1 MKCIYCFEKM
11 IISLSWENIIIGSK
25 QKKLCLSCIKF
36 FERLTNPLCTICSTE
51 SSSDKCFDCLEWA
64 KKYTNQDILTKNYS
78 LFKYNDFAQAYLTKW
93 KYQGDFILIDG
104 IEELIGSYK
113 QEKLN
118 FLDKTYKIIPI
129 PLSKERLEERAF
141 NQATLIGNLL
151 GDVDE
156 SLLIRQNN
164 DKQSK
169 KTKQERINSSNPFKV
184 TRKITENILL
194 VDDIYTTGSTLRH
207 AAKLLKENGAK
218 EVKSF
223 TLIRS

>member
-1 MKCIYCFEKM
+1 
-11 IISLSWENIIIGSK
+11 
-25 QKKLCLSCIKF
+25 
-36 FERLTNPLCTICSTE
+36 
-51 SSSDKCFDCLEWA
+51 
-64 KKYTNQDILTKNYS
+64 
-78 LFKYNDFAQAYLTKW
+78 
-93 KYQGDFILIDG
+93 
-104 IEELIGSYK
+104 
-113 QEKLN
+113 
-118 FLDKTYKIIPI
+118 IPI

-207 AAKLLKENGAK
+207 AAKLLKENSAK

-223 TLIRS
+223 NLIRNKKRYIDKIIKKQEKSRETMYNEIYKYI